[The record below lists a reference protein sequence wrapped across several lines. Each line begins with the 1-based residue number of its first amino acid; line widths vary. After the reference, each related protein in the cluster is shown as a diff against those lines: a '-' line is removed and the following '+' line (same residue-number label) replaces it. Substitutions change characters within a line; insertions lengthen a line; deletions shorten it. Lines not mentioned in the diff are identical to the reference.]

1 MVQTT
6 SDNVGKYDA
15 LKDKLLSHS
24 DDLLMLPT
32 VANEAL
38 KLIDD
43 PECTPLEFAS
53 VMERDVNLA
62 AEILALSNSAVFA
75 AGKPVLSLHE
85 ATVRLG
91 FSQIRSLI
99 LASSVASLMKRLPLE
114 QEWIREILWRHSY
127 MTALVCKQLNM
138 RLRLGFQ
145 GVEFTAGLLHDF
157 GRLLFAV
164 AAPDDFAAA
173 DPLDFDESRDVL
185 AREVGVM
192 GGDHSEFGAW
202 FAEWTGLPESLVASL
217 RYHHCPEVEQPEQQ
231 LTALVAAA
239 DDIANHLQIHEDP
252 ETYDITN
259 NGGIKVLSELIGE
272 RVAASFEEHAVAVM
286 EETLQEL
293 SAQPG
298 VQS

>member
-1 MVQTT
+1 MEQTNAD
-6 SDNVGKYDA
+6 SLSKSNA
-15 LKDKLLSHS
+15 LKDTLLSRS

-32 VANEAL
+32 VANDAL

-43 PECTPLEFAS
+43 PECTPLEFAA
-53 VMERDVNLA
+53 VMERDVHLA

-114 QEWIREILWRHSY
+114 QEWVREMLWRHSY
-127 MTALVCKQLNM
+127 TTALLCKQLNM

-164 AAPDDFAAA
+164 AAPDSFVEA
-173 DPLDFDESRDVL
+173 DPLDFDESGDVL
-185 AREVGVM
+185 SREISIMGV
-192 GGDHSEFGAW
+192 DHAEFGAW

-217 RYHHCPEVEQPEQQ
+217 RYHHRPGFEQPEQQ

-239 DDIANHLQIHEDP
+239 DDMANHLQVYE
-252 ETYDITN
+252 EASTYDISSN
-259 NGGIKVLSELIGE
+259 EGIQVLSELVGE
-272 RVAASFEEHAVAVM
+272 RIKAGFEEHAVAMM
-286 EETLQEL
+286 EETLEEL
-293 SAQPG
+293 SEQPG
-298 VQS
+298 VES

>member
-1 MVQTT
+1 
-6 SDNVGKYDA
+6 
-15 LKDKLLSHS
+15 
-24 DDLLMLPT
+24 
-32 VANEAL
+32 
-38 KLIDD
+38 
-43 PECTPLEFAS
+43 
-53 VMERDVNLA
+53 
-62 AEILALSNSAVFA
+62 
-75 AGKPVLSLHE
+75 
-85 ATVRLG
+85 
-91 FSQIRSLI
+91 
-99 LASSVASLMKRLPLE
+99 
-114 QEWIREILWRHSY
+114 
-127 MTALVCKQLNM
+127 M

-173 DPLDFDESRDVL
+173 DPLDFQESRNVL

-192 GGDHSEFGAW
+192 GVDHSEFGAW